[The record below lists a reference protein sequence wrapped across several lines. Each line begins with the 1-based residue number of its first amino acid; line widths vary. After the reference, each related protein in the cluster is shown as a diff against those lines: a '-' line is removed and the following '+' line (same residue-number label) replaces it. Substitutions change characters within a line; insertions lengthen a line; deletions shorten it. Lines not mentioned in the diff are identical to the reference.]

1 MEDYSD
7 IPMKK
12 KVAKGSGKI
21 TLRTLLTHMQGMKEE
36 LKSDISNIKT
46 DTNGIKIRLDRL
58 ETRFD
63 RLETK
68 VDHGFAQIGAQ
79 LDTIDTRLDDIEIIP
94 SITKHLSRRT

>member
-1 MEDYSD
+1 M
-7 IPMKK
+7 K
-12 KVAKGSGKI
+12 KVAKASGKI

-36 LKSDISNIKT
+36 LKQNISDVRHDLKQDIAGVHNNLKQDIA
-46 DTNGIKIRLDRL
+46 
-58 ETRFD
+58 